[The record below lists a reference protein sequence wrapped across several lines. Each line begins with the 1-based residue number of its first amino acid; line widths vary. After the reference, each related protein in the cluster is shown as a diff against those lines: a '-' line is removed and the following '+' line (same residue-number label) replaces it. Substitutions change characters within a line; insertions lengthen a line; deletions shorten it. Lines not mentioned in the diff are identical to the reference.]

1 MAYILSPPILLLGV
15 KGRCNCASVQQNT
28 KMETLVIQPQDKEE
42 RSPGAR
48 NHQGT
53 CKEKGTKESDTT
65 KSTNIPR
72 VRVLLWHSMLRSQHC
87 HCSGLG
93 HCFGIGLI
101 PGKGTSTCY
110 RLGQKKKKITPRV
123 TQELCIYYQVPK
135 FATWWYTCRT
145 DRNKG
150 SENYTLAFQC
160 TPSRQKLVI

>member
-110 RLGQKKKKITPRV
+110 RPGQKKKKNHSQGHPR
-123 TQELCIYYQVPK
+123 TMHILS
-135 FATWWYTCRT
+135 
-145 DRNKG
+145 G
-150 SENYTLAFQC
+150 SQICHLVVHMQN
-160 TPSRQKLVI
+160 RQKQRV

>member
-110 RLGQKKKKITPRV
+110 RLGQKKKKKSLLGSPKNYAYTIRFPNLPLGGTHAEQTETKGLKITHWHFSAH
-123 TQELCIYYQVPK
+123 QVG
-135 FATWWYTCRT
+135 
-145 DRNKG
+145 RN
-150 SENYTLAFQC
+150 L
-160 TPSRQKLVI
+160 